1 MRYRPARYRNGY
13 HRTRTK
19 AQRRNRWL
27 LYVGL
32 ALLTLVSYRCAVWWS
47 RPRPIPVP
55 APMGKLV

>member
-27 LYVGL
+27 LS
-32 ALLTLVSYRCAVWWS
+32 T
-47 RPRPIPVP
+47 
-55 APMGKLV
+55 